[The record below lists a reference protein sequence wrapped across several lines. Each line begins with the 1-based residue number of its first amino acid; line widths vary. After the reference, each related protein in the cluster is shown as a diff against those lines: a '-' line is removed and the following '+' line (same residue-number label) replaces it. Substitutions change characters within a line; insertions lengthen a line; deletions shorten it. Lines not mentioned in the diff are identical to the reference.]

1 MGGQGIDQNFA
12 GTTLQNDWDIKK
24 VASETFKSTSGL
36 MDSIGRVYEPGPY
49 LPQSCQKSKTIWTLP
64 TLMSTQQTLTDLH
77 QMMLLAGTSCFK
89 HPTNKKK
96 STTHYKLKITK
107 NNTVHDIFLSNLCI
121 CLCFNPFQQQ
131 QQ

>member
-1 MGGQGIDQNFA
+1 MG
-12 GTTLQNDWDIKK
+12 
-24 VASETFKSTSGL
+24 TFKSTSGL
-36 MDSIGRVYEPGPY
+36 MASIGRVYEPGPY

-64 TLMSTQQTLTDLH
+64 TLTSTQQTRMDLH

-89 HPTNKKK
+89 HPKNNKK

-107 NNTVHDIFLSNLCI
+107 NNTVHDIFLLSNLCI